1 MMKGPYG
8 EVKILGIVNLSPDSF
23 FSGSIARGTDDAIAR
38 IEDWFARGAW
48 MVDLGPASTKPGAPD
63 VSPEEQWR
71 RLEPVL
77 KRLPEGLYSIDT
89 TSAEVVR
96 RACDLIGPFTVND
109 ISAGED
115 DPAML
120 PLVAELGLPFIA
132 MHKRGNP
139 RTMDSL
145 VEYPQGI
152 VKAVEEYFEA
162 FAAKAEALGI
172 RDWIL
177 DPGFG
182 FAKTEEQNWELLRS
196 LAVFRRFGKPVLA
209 GVADKRFT
217 RGDTPAAE
225 ALAVANGAD
234 ILRCH

>member
-1 MMKGPYG
+1 MKGPYG

-23 FSGSIARGTDDAIAR
+23 FAGSIARGEDDAIAR

-77 KRLPEGLYSIDT
+77 KRLPAGLYSIDT

-96 RACDLIGPFTVND
+96 KACDLIGPFTVND

-152 VKAVEEYFEA
+152 VKAVEEYFED
-162 FAAKAEALGI
+162 FARKAEALGI

-225 ALAVANGAD
+225 ALAVAGGAD

>member
-1 MMKGPYG
+1 MQGPYG
-8 EVKILGIVNLSPDSF
+8 EVRILGIVNLSPNSF
-23 FSGSIARGTDDAIAR
+23 YADSIAHGADDALAR
-38 IEDWFARGAW
+38 IADWFARGAW
-48 MVDLGPASTKPGAPD
+48 MVDLGPASTRPGAPD
-63 VSPEEQWR
+63 VPPQEQWR

-77 KRLPEGLYSIDT
+77 KHLPSGLYSIDT
-89 TSAEVVR
+89 TSSEVVR
-96 RACDLIGPFTVND
+96 RAYDLIGPFTVND

-139 RTMDSL
+139 RSMDSL
-145 VEYPQGI
+145 CDYPQG
-152 VKAVEEYFEA
+152 VVAAVEEYFED
-162 FAAKAEALGI
+162 FAARAAALGI

-182 FAKTEEQNWELLRS
+182 FAKTGEQNWELLRS
-196 LAVFRRFGKPVLA
+196 LARFRRFGRPVLA

-217 RGDTPAAE
+217 HGDTPAAE